1 MSYSAQ
7 LSSRRRWINGFLVL
21 SSLVGYLRW
30 GGGQNAFFLEIEA
43 GILSELT
50 NKPLDLLHPAI
61 GMPFSGQILL
71 LITLFQSVPNRVVSW
86 LGFGL
91 LSPLILFVLI
101 ISIAAGELEMMLS
114 VLPYLF
120 FATLYITAWVFKK
133 EHHKHQ
139 GPKSDLL

>member
-1 MSYSAQ
+1 MSHTAQ
-7 LSSRRRWINGFLVL
+7 INHRRRWINGFLIV

-30 GGGQNAFFLEIEA
+30 GGTQNAFFFEIEA
-43 GILSELT
+43 EIFA
-50 NKPLDLLHPAI
+50 NVFVKPLDLLHPVI
-61 GMPFSGQILL
+61 GMPLTGQLLL
-71 LITLFQSVPNRVVSW
+71 LITLFQSRPNRVMSW

-91 LSPLILFVLI
+91 LSPLLFFVLI

-120 FATLYITAWVFKK
+120 FATLYVTAWVFKK
-133 EHHKHQ
+133 EHHQHH